1 MKIILEIV
9 RKLYNIENI
18 GMWRQRYGLRNL
30 WKMKWKR
37 IFLNNSDYREDDRWG
52 RGMRR
57 FFLCIIVFFKVEN
70 RKNI

>member
-1 MKIILEIV
+1 MKITLEIA
-9 RKLYNIENI
+9 RKLYNTENT
-18 GMWRQRYGLRNL
+18 GMWRQRYGLRNP

-37 IFLNNSDYREDDRWG
+37 IFSNNSDYREDDRWG

-57 FFLCIIVFFKVEN
+57 FFLCIIASPKVEN